1 MINMDSKKEIN
12 IKESKKNKADNPMK
26 NILINK
32 IVINI
37 GTGNNEENQLNARQ
51 LLELITN
58 KKPADGLSKT
68 RNPSF
73 KISKG
78 QKISA
83 FVTIRK
89 KEVDNILKRLF
100 DAIDFTIKPT
110 NISINSLNFGI
121 KEYIDIPNV
130 KYDPKI
136 GMLGMNVNISFKR
149 KGFRTKL
156 KKIKGAKIS
165 KSHGIITREE
175 IQQYLKDQFNVLM
188 AE

>member
-1 MINMDSKKEIN
+1 MDSKKDKN
-12 IKESKKNKADNPMK
+12 IKENEKDKISNPMK

-37 GTGNNEENQLNARQ
+37 GTGNDEENQSNAKQ

-58 KKPADGLSKT
+58 KKAADGLSKT

-110 NISINSLNFGI
+110 SISINSLNFGI
-121 KEYIDIPNV
+121 KEYIDIPNI
-130 KYDPKI
+130 KYNPKI
-136 GMLGMNVNISFKR
+136 GMLGMNINVSFKR
-149 KGFRTKL
+149 KGFRIKL
-156 KKIKGAKIS
+156 KKIKRAKIS
-165 KSHGIITREE
+165 KAHGIITKKE
-175 IQQYLKDQFNVLM
+175 IQEYLKNQFNVLV